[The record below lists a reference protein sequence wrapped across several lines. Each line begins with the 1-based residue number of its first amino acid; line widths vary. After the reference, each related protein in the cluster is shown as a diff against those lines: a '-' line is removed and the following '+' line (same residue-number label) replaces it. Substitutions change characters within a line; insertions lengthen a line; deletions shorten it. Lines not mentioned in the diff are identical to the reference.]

1 MMKKYIFIFLGTLT
15 LVIGSIGIVLPIL
28 PTTPF
33 LLLTLY
39 FYAKGSYKF
48 EKWFKQTKLYRNH
61 LETFV
66 NHRAMYKRDKWMLL
80 IFVDLIILTSIFIIN
95 QVWVTILLL
104 FIDFMKYVYFIKY
117 VNTIPNTPKETI
129 IQYK

>member
-1 MMKKYIFIFLGTLT
+1 MTKYIFIFLGTLS
-15 LVIGSIGIVLPIL
+15 LVIGSIGIILPIL

-48 EKWFKQTKLYRNH
+48 EKWFKQTRLYRNH
-61 LETFV
+61 LETLV
-66 NHRAMYKRDKWMLL
+66 NHRAIYRREKWILL

-95 QVWVTILLL
+95 QVWATVLLL
-104 FIDFMKYVYFIKY
+104 FIDLVKYVYFIKY
-117 VNTIPNTPKETI
+117 VNTIPNTSKKSI
-129 IQYK
+129 VQYK